1 MMEYLGLNSMLLFYC
16 TLYSM
21 LFFGHQTHFPFLS
34 HIVPPSPALSREDTS
49 ENAAVHHSGGRQPL
63 PTVALPPLFLY
74 NLSVD
79 SPSLYTLFLP
89 LTLPPFFFPLSLFS
103 PVLLFVFLFPSYC
116 VTIYGKAPFTISI
129 LYVPQH

>member
-1 MMEYLGLNSMLLFYC
+1 MEYLGLNSMFLLLYTLFYA
-16 TLYSM
+16 
-21 LFFGHQTHFPFLS
+21 FLWTPNPLS
-34 HIVPPSPALSREDTS
+34 LSLPHRPSFSPALSREEDTS
-49 ENAAVHHSGGRQPL
+49 EIAAVHHSGGRQPL

-89 LTLPPFFFPLSLFS
+89 LTLPPFFFPVSLFS

-116 VTIYGKAPFTISI
+116 VTIYGKAPFTTIM